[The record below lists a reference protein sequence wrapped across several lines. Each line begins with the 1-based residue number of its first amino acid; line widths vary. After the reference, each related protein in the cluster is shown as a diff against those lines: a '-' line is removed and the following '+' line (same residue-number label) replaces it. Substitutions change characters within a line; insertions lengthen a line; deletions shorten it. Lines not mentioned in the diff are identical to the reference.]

1 MLDLKN
7 QPHNHAGFHTQM
19 ARTHL
24 LVSDPKA
31 ITRTWQNV
39 MDAIVSQ
46 KSGATKIRWENAAK
60 CEAFNSIR
68 NQVVAE
74 TKSDE
79 FLVVLAS
86 ERVSVNVYLRQ
97 LHNFALDMNWLLA
110 LAWMFVTA
118 SITERNFST

>member
-1 MLDLKN
+1 MP
-7 QPHNHAGFHTQM
+7 QS
-19 ARTHL
+19 ARHL
-24 LVSDPKA
+24 
-31 ITRTWQNV
+31 
-39 MDAIVSQ
+39 
-46 KSGATKIRWENAAK
+46 
-60 CEAFNSIR
+60 NSIR